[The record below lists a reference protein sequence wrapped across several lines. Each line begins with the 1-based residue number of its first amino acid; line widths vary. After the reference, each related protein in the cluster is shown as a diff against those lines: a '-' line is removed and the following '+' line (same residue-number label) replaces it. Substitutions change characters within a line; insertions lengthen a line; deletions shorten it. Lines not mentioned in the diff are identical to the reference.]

1 MSKDKY
7 FNIRL
12 TTAERQ
18 KLQRTARRAGLSM
31 SDYVRSII
39 NADDGSGTVQLVQVN
54 VDEKRLADLLHELK
68 KSGTNLNQIAYK
80 LNARGDID
88 LGEFGEA
95 VRRHTQAASDVSDFI
110 EELRPRRAPDLGA
123 AVQPPEEGRGAA
135 SPQAPKKLNIK
146 IGRAER

>member
-12 TTAERQ
+12 SAAERQ

-39 NADDGSGTVQLVQVN
+39 SADDGSGTVRLVQVN
-54 VDEKRLADLLHELK
+54 VDEKRLAELLHELK

-95 VRRHTQAASDVSDFI
+95 VSRHRRAASDVSDFI
-110 EELRPRRAPDLGA
+110 GELRPRRVPDMGA
-123 AVQPPEEGRGAA
+123 AAQPPRGGARGCKPASAEEAQHQDKEGC
-135 SPQAPKKLNIK
+135 
-146 IGRAER
+146 

>member
-12 TTAERQ
+12 SAAERQ
-18 KLQRTARRAGLSM
+18 KLRRAARRAGLSM

-39 NADDGSGTVQLVQVN
+39 NADDGSGAVQFVQMN
-54 VDEKRLADLLHELK
+54 VDEKRLDDLLHELK

-88 LGEFGEA
+88 LGEFSDA
-95 VRRHTQAASDVSDFI
+95 IRRHGRAASDVTDFI
-110 EELRPRRAPDLGA
+110 EELRPRRTPDAGVA
-123 AVQPPEEGRGAA
+123 AQLPDDGREG
-135 SPQAPKKLNIK
+135 QARKPRRSSIS
-146 IGRAER
+146 R

>member
-12 TTAERQ
+12 SAAERQ
-18 KLQRTARRAGLSM
+18 KLQRAARRAGLSM

-39 NADDGSGTVQLVQVN
+39 NADDGSGTVQLVQMN
-54 VDEKRLADLLHELK
+54 VDEKRLDDLLRELK

-95 VRRHTQAASDVSDFI
+95 VRRHRRAASDVSDFI
-110 EELRPRRAPDLGA
+110 EELRPRRAPEVGA
-123 AVQPPEEGRGAA
+123 VAQLPDDGCEGA

-146 IGRAER
+146 IRRAEA